1 MANYM
6 MTISIQDQLQAFI
19 QGFYDIIP
27 FKAIKHLTPI
37 ELGSL
42 FVGKQDINGKI
53 NSLQRVWGALAHLN
67 CYGFF
72 IFLFSAICGLVFEG
86 KHLRNTLHARNLVK
100 ELKES
105 TSYST
110 YTSDSMHIKWLWE
123 IVESWDQELRKKFL
137 FFITG
142 KEPAT
147 ALNFKPTAPQIKPA
161 RPLRDCMCALHFN
174 VLPGLSYLT
183 SEASSS
189 TPIDRLTG
197 KQHFAEETE
206 YLTLQRA
213 KFPPISFI

>member
-42 FVGKQDINGKI
+42 FVGKQDIN
-53 NSLQRVWGALAHLN
+53 
-67 CYGFF
+67 
-72 IFLFSAICGLVFEG
+72 
-86 KHLRNTLHARNLVK
+86 VK

-142 KEPAT
+142 
-147 ALNFKPTAPQIKPA
+147 
-161 RPLRDCMCALHFN
+161 
-174 VLPGLSYLT
+174 
-183 SEASSS
+183 
-189 TPIDRLTG
+189 
-197 KQHFAEETE
+197 
-206 YLTLQRA
+206 
-213 KFPPISFI
+213 